1 MKRLALLI
9 LVLLTFVAGQAQTTE
24 KRIYTQ
30 AEQKAAQEREE
41 QKKMEEIQDSIHYV
55 EAVNSLE
62 KLDFVVEADKLIFKH
77 GETAYVTSNTNFIS
91 LSDDQ
96 AVVQIAPFN
105 NGGPNGVGG
114 ITLEGKA
121 SNIKMQ
127 TDKKG
132 NITFSM
138 NVMGTGIS
146 ASISISLLKGSHR
159 ATVTVNP
166 NFSSNRITLS
176 GYLIPKAYSTVFQG
190 TSF

>member
-1 MKRLALLI
+1 MKRLAFLMFA
-9 LVLLTFVAGQAQTTE
+9 LLTFVAGQAQTTE

-30 AEQKAAQEREE
+30 AEQQSAQERE
-41 QKKMEEIQDSIHYV
+41 QQQRMEEIQDSIHHV

-96 AVVQIAPFN
+96 AVVQIAPFYS
-105 NGGPNGVGG
+105 GGPNGVGG
-114 ITLEGKA
+114 ITLEGRA

-146 ASISISLLKGSHR
+146 ASISISLPQGGHR

-176 GYLIPKAYSTVFQG
+176 GYLIPKAYSTVFQR

>member
-1 MKRLALLI
+1 MFA
-9 LVLLTFVAGQAQTTE
+9 LLTFAAGQAQTTE

-30 AEQKAAQEREE
+30 AELKAAQEQKE
-41 QKKMEEIQDSIHYV
+41 QKKTEETQDSILFV
-55 EAVNSLE
+55 EAVKSLE

-77 GETAYVTSNTNFIS
+77 GETAYVTSNTNFFS

-105 NGGPNGVGG
+105 SGGPNGVGG
-114 ITLEGKA
+114 ITLEGRA
-121 SNIKMQ
+121 SNIKMK

-132 NITFSM
+132 NISFSM
-138 NVMGTGIS
+138 SVVGNGIS
-146 ASISISLLKGSHR
+146 ATVSLSLLQGSHR

-166 NFSSNRITLS
+166 NFNSHRITFS
-176 GYLIPKAYSTVFQG
+176 GYLVPKECSTVFQG

>member
-1 MKRLALLI
+1 MKRFALFMF
-9 LVLLTFVAGQAQTTE
+9 VLLAFVSGQAQTTE

-30 AEQKAAQEREE
+30 AELKAAQEQKE
-41 QKKMEEIQDSIHYV
+41 QKKMEEIQDSIHHV

-62 KLDFVVEADKLIFKH
+62 KLDFVVEADRLIFKR
-77 GETAYVTSNTNFIS
+77 GETAYVTPNTNFIS

-105 NGGPNGVGG
+105 SGGPNGVGG
-114 ITLEGKA
+114 ITLEGRA

-138 NVMGTGIS
+138 SVIGNGIS
-146 ASISISLLKGSHR
+146 ASISISLPQGGHR